1 MQKGGYPGLD
11 TLLKF
16 NVTGVGMKLKHT
28 SKTSEYTL
36 KVLYKPDEITDA
48 VKQLHELGHG
58 ISRGLAPEQHYW
70 RVLGSILGK
79 QYILGVYDSQGG
91 LVGAVSYYPEAVEDC
106 HYVEPVLYTDFFVLK
121 PDNGAA
127 VSVIMQGLHAIAKC
141 MRAGRIAIS
150 RGTSD
155 NTYKTTYHLVRSE

>member
-1 MQKGGYPGLD
+1 
-11 TLLKF
+11 
-16 NVTGVGMKLKHT
+16 MKLKHT
-28 SKTSEYTL
+28 SKTSDYTL
-36 KVLYKPDEITDA
+36 KVLYKSDDITDA

-79 QYILGVYDSQGG
+79 QHVLGVYDSQGD
-91 LVGAVSYYPEAVEDC
+91 LIGAVSYYPEAVEDC

-121 PDNGAA
+121 PGNSKA
-127 VSVIMQGLHAIAKC
+127 VLVIMQGLHAIAKS

-150 RGTSD
+150 RGVSD
-155 NTYKTTYHLVRSE
+155 STYNTTYHLVRS

>member
-1 MQKGGYPGLD
+1 
-11 TLLKF
+11 
-16 NVTGVGMKLKHT
+16 MKLKHT
-28 SKTSEYTL
+28 SKTSDYTL
-36 KVLYKPDEITDA
+36 KVLYKSDDITDA

-79 QYILGVYDSQGG
+79 QHILGVYDSQGD

-121 PDNGAA
+121 PGNSKA
-127 VSVIMQGLHAIAKC
+127 VLVIMQGLRAIAKS

-150 RGTSD
+150 RGAS
-155 NTYKTTYHLVRSE
+155 NTTYHLVRSE

>member
-1 MQKGGYPGLD
+1 
-11 TLLKF
+11 
-16 NVTGVGMKLKHT
+16 MKLKHT
-28 SKTSEYTL
+28 SKTSDYTL
-36 KVLYKPDEITDA
+36 KVLHRFDEVEAT

-58 ISRGLAPEQHYW
+58 ISRGLAPEQHYR
-70 RVLGSILGK
+70 RVLESVLGK

-91 LVGAVSYYPEAVEDC
+91 LVGAVSYYPKAVEDC

-150 RGTSD
+150 RSTSD

>member
-1 MQKGGYPGLD
+1 
-11 TLLKF
+11 
-16 NVTGVGMKLKHT
+16 MKLKHT
-28 SKTSEYTL
+28 SKTSNYTL
-36 KVLYKPDEITDA
+36 KVLHRFDEVEAA

-58 ISRGLAPEQHYW
+58 INRGLAPEQHYR
-70 RVLGSILGK
+70 RVLESVLGK
-79 QYILGVYDSQGG
+79 QYILGVYDSKGD

-150 RGTSD
+150 RSTSN

>member
-1 MQKGGYPGLD
+1 
-11 TLLKF
+11 
-16 NVTGVGMKLKHT
+16 MKLKHT
-28 SKTSEYTL
+28 SKTSDYTL
-36 KVLYKPDEITDA
+36 KVLHGFDEVEAA

-58 ISRGLAPEQHYW
+58 ISRGLAPEQHYR
-70 RVLGSILGK
+70 RVLESILGK
-79 QYILGVYDSQGG
+79 QYILGVYGSQGG
-91 LVGAVSYYPEAVEDC
+91 LVGAVSYYPKAVEDC

-150 RGTSD
+150 RSVSD
-155 NTYKTTYHLVRSE
+155 NTYKTTYHLVRS

>member
-1 MQKGGYPGLD
+1 
-11 TLLKF
+11 
-16 NVTGVGMKLKHT
+16 MKLKHT
-28 SKTSEYTL
+28 SKTSDYTL
-36 KVLYKPDEITDA
+36 RVLYKSDDITDA

-70 RVLGSILGK
+70 RVLKSILGK
-79 QYILGVYDSQGG
+79 QYILGVYDSRGD

-121 PDNGAA
+121 PGNSEAML
-127 VSVIMQGLHAIAKC
+127 VVMKGLQAIAKC

-150 RGTSD
+150 RNTSD
-155 NTYKTTYHLVRSE
+155 NTYKTTYHLVRSA

>member
-1 MQKGGYPGLD
+1 
-11 TLLKF
+11 
-16 NVTGVGMKLKHT
+16 MKLKHT
-28 SKTSEYTL
+28 SKTSDYTL
-36 KVLYKPDEITDA
+36 RVLYKSDDITDA

-70 RVLGSILGK
+70 RVLKSVLGK
-79 QYILGVYDSQGG
+79 QYILGVYDSQGD

-121 PDNGAA
+121 PGNSEAIH
-127 VSVIMQGLHAIAKC
+127 VVMKGLQAIAKC

-150 RGTSD
+150 RNTSD
-155 NTYKTTYHLVRSE
+155 STYKTTYHLVRSA

>member
-1 MQKGGYPGLD
+1 
-11 TLLKF
+11 
-16 NVTGVGMKLKHT
+16 MKLKHT
-28 SKTSEYTL
+28 SKTSDYTL
-36 KVLYKPDEITDA
+36 KVLYKSDDITDS

-91 LVGAVSYYPEAVEDC
+91 LVGAVSYYPEVVDDC

-121 PDNGAA
+121 PGHGAA
-127 VSVIMQGLHAIAKC
+127 VPVIMQGLQRLARHL
-141 MRAGRIAIS
+141 RAGRIAIS
-150 RGTSD
+150 RGVSQ
-155 NTYKTTYHLVRSE
+155 NTYKTTYHLVRQE

>member
-1 MQKGGYPGLD
+1 M
-11 TLLKF
+11 
-16 NVTGVGMKLKHT
+16 
-28 SKTSEYTL
+28 
-36 KVLYKPDEITDA
+36 
-48 VKQLHELGHG
+48 KQLHELGHG

-79 QYILGVYDSQGG
+79 QYILGVYDSQGD

-127 VSVIMQGLHAIAKC
+127 VTVIMQGLHAIAKC

-150 RGTSD
+150 RSTSD
-155 NTYKTTYHLVRSE
+155 NTYKTTYHLVRS

>member
-1 MQKGGYPGLD
+1 
-11 TLLKF
+11 
-16 NVTGVGMKLKHT
+16 MKLKHT
-28 SKTSEYTL
+28 SKTSDYTL
-36 KVLYKPDEITDA
+36 RVLYKSDDITDA

-70 RVLGSILGK
+70 RVLKSVLGK
-79 QYILGVYDSQGG
+79 QYILGVYDSRGD

-121 PDNGAA
+121 PGNSEAML
-127 VSVIMQGLHAIAKC
+127 VVMKGLQAIAKC

-150 RGTSD
+150 RNTSD
-155 NTYKTTYHLVRSE
+155 NTYKTTYHLVRSA